1 MRLENKVALV
11 TGGGRGIGRAIALG
25 LAKEGADVAISYV
38 SHPDEAAET
47 VAAIQGL
54 GRQALAVRADSR
66 VKADVDNLVA
76 ETVRT
81 FDRLNILVNNSG
93 VTSFTPFLEVTEE
106 EYDRVVDT
114 NMKGYFLVGQ
124 AVARQMVKQGGGKI
138 VNIVSEAQQK
148 ALPNLS
154 HYCASKGGAWMLSRG
169 MALDLAKDK
178 INVNIVAPGP
188 TITDMNRE
196 RLKQPGEVEKRVTR
210 IPWGRMGNPEDMVG
224 AVVYLASA
232 EAENV
237 TGACIAVDG
246 GTTIV

>member
-47 VAAIQGL
+47 VAAIEAL
-54 GRQALAVRADSR
+54 GRQGLAVRADSR

-81 FDRLNILVNNSG
+81 FNRLDILVNNSG
-93 VTSFTPFLEVTEE
+93 VASFTPFLEVTEE

-124 AVARQMVKQGGGKI
+124 AAARQMVEQGGGKI

-148 ALPNLS
+148 ALPNLA
-154 HYCASKGGAWMLSRG
+154 HYCASKGGALMLSRG
-169 MALDLAKDK
+169 MALDLAKYK

-196 RLKQPGEVEKRVTR
+196 RLKVPGEVEKRIVR

-224 AVVYLASA
+224 AVVYLVSA

>member
-25 LAKEGADVAISYV
+25 LAREGADVAISYV
-38 SHPDEAAET
+38 QHPDQAAET
-47 VAAIQGL
+47 VAAIESL
-54 GRQALAVRADSR
+54 GRRGLAVRADSR
-66 VKADVDNLVA
+66 AKAGVDNLVA
-76 ETVRT
+76 ETLHA
-81 FDRLNILVNNSG
+81 FDRIDILVNNSG
-93 VTSFTPFLEVTEE
+93 VISFTPFLELTEE

-124 AVARQMVKQGGGKI
+124 AVAKQMVKQGRGKI

-148 ALPNLS
+148 ALPSLS

-169 MALDLAKDK
+169 MALDLAKYK

-188 TITDMNRE
+188 TITDLNRE
-196 RLKQPGEVEKRVTR
+196 RLKIPGEIEKRIAR
-210 IPWGRMGNPEDMVG
+210 IPWGRMGNPEDVVG
-224 AVVYLASA
+224 AVVYLVSD

>member
-47 VAAIQGL
+47 VAAIQAL

-196 RLKQPGEVEKRVTR
+196 RLKQPGEVEKRITR